1 MMKAYLKSI
10 KAGFVAA
17 AIVALAC
24 LSVPAS
30 AEDMVKGNGG
40 QIRWYYNAGGTTS
53 YLVYVF
59 KKFELGKKYNIDLIP
74 TPNTS
79 SAAALVAMQN
89 GSAQLTNLGWN
100 DIARLKMGG
109 YDVIGVAPWL
119 RWGADFYVVQK
130 DSPIKTLAD
139 LKGKKIGTSGKIS
152 LNHILLKT
160 VAKKHYGV
168 DIEKDAETLEGAQP
182 LLRGLLEQGNLDV
195 AGMFNSFTPAMIASG
210 KFRSLVKLSELVTQ
224 YGLPDTPYLM
234 YGFDGKYAKANPE
247 NVKAFVKGFQEAIH
261 ILKTNDEVWLE
272 EGRNLQQSDEVSA
285 LFRELCREDIADK
298 FDETTEKNIR
308 VVFDQFL
315 PIAGEEAFGI
325 NKLPE
330 GFMTLA
336 YQ

>member
-1 MMKAYLKSI
+1 MKAYLNSMRV
-10 KAGFVAA
+10 AVAA
-17 AIVALAC
+17 AVVSLAC
-24 LSVPAS
+24 LSSPLC
-30 AEDMVKGNGG
+30 AEEVVKGNGG
-40 QIRWYYNAGGTTS
+40 SIKWYYNEGGTTS

-59 KKFELGKKYNIDLIP
+59 KKYELGKKYNIDLIP

-109 YDVIGVAPWL
+109 YDVVGVAPWL
-119 RWGADFYVVQK
+119 RWGADFYVVKK

-139 LKGKKIGTSGKIS
+139 LKGKKIGTSGKVS
-152 LNHILLKT
+152 LNHILFKT
-160 VAKKHYGV
+160 VAKSNYGV
-168 DIEKDAETLEGAQP
+168 DIDKDAETLEGAQP

-195 AGMFNSFTPAMIASG
+195 AGMFNSITPGMVASG
-210 KFRSLVKLSELVTQ
+210 KFRSLVKLSDLVTQ

-234 YGFDGKYAKANPE
+234 YAFDGKYAKANPE
-247 NVKAFVKGFQEAIH
+247 NIKAFVKGFQEAIN

-272 EGRNLQQSDEVSA
+272 EGRILQQPDEVAA
-285 LFRELCREDIADK
+285 LFRDLCRDDITDK
-298 FDETTEKNIR
+298 FDDNTEKNIR
-308 VVFDQFL
+308 LVFDKFL